1 MTPLEVID
9 IGRDGLWTLIVVAA
23 PLMAVALVV
32 GLIIAL
38 FQALTQIQEM
48 TLTFVPKILA
58 MFFTLMAVLPF
69 MYTTLSDYTE
79 RLTERIVY
87 ESDGSEGES
96 RMEVPYLE
104 QFVVGEVWAFI
115 MIFVRMGAGIMI
127 LPGFGE
133 GYVSPRVRL
142 LFALMTALV
151 LTPVFGNAMPTI
163 PGSPITLG
171 IYVLAEAITG
181 IFMGLMVRF
190 IVAVL
195 HVAGTLISFQSALA
209 LATVF
214 DNSQGGQTTIIGNFM
229 TIASV
234 VLFFTLDLHHLML
247 MGLADSYTLFIP
259 GQFPIVGD
267 FANASARLFQDV
279 FTLGVQLAAPHIVIS
294 LIFYL
299 GSGILARL
307 MPTFQVFFVLIPP
320 QILISFFLLFALFST
335 IMLTYVGFAEEIL
348 LGFLDRPGL

>member
-1 MTPLEVID
+1 
-9 IGRDGLWTLIVVAA
+9 
-23 PLMAVALVV
+23 
-32 GLIIAL
+32 
-38 FQALTQIQEM
+38 
-48 TLTFVPKILA
+48 
-58 MFFTLMAVLPF
+58 
-69 MYTTLSDYTE
+69 
-79 RLTERIVY
+79 
-87 ESDGSEGES
+87 
-96 RMEVPYLE
+96 MEVPYLE